1 MKKILIAFVILAV
14 AMSFYKYQKAKE
26 NAKIEAVRNLS
37 DEELEDLCL
46 NKYNKAACTV
56 RGTRF
61 TKENK

>member
-1 MKKILIAFVILAV
+1 MKKILIAFVILAI
-14 AMSFYKYQKAKE
+14 AISFYEYQKAKE

-56 RGTRF
+56 RGIRF
-61 TKENK
+61 IKENK